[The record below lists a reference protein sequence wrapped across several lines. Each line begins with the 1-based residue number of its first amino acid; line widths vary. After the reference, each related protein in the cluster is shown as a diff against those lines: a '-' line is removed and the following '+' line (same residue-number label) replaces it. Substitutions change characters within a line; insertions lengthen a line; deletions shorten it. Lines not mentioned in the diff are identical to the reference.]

1 MNILMGGLIVLGLIG
16 GVLGSAWRV
25 SRMIRR
31 ARFAQVLEVRTL
43 VYQRKNNLL
52 RASVA
57 SCALDDL
64 ARDLSVLAA
73 AIREG
78 RA

>member
-1 MNILMGGLIVLGLIG
+1 MAGVILLGLIC

-31 ARFAQVLEVRTL
+31 ARFVQVMEIRKA
-43 VYQRKNNLL
+43 VYLRKNNLL
-52 RASVA
+52 RASLA
-57 SCALDDL
+57 NCELDDL
-64 ARDLSVLAA
+64 ARDLSALAA

-78 RA
+78 LA

>member
-1 MNILMGGLIVLGLIG
+1 MSIWPAGVILLGLICL
-16 GVLGSAWRV
+16 VLGSAWRV

-31 ARFAQVLEVRTL
+31 ARFVQVMEIRKM

-52 RASVA
+52 RASLA

-64 ARDLSVLAA
+64 ARDLFALAND
-73 AIREG
+73 IREG